1 VSKTNDQL
9 LLFPGESGWEIWTA
23 QPGAEFSLHSATGT
37 LRASDVSPLPPG
49 DLTMLFPV
57 KAITAIPMR
66 VASEDQ
72 SLFPDLAALHA
83 ERLGLRPDPMAGQ
96 LTDQFIIATE
106 GEETSLLSVI
116 LRTPGDGDLP
126 TRSPNE
132 FDLSARALPLD
143 GSRLTV
149 WKELGRWVFSISHQG
164 HLVYCQA
171 TALTSPVPDDS
182 LVREIRLALI
192 QLSLQGIELTPER
205 VHFHTASE
213 SPDPGA
219 LDRAFGVPVLS
230 EPRPAPVLPAV
241 RSKLL
246 PADVRAARREAR
258 RRRTIQLAAAAVVL
272 FYLGVIG
279 WFGFGLW
286 KDTSETKKLLAAA
299 AAAEPEGIAYS
310 DHVAKWDELAPAI
323 DLNKAPVDILYRIAR
338 SIPPN
343 SGLRL
348 RTAEI
353 SATNITLTGEAPQ
366 LPSTNQFSLALTK
379 SNDLAAFTW
388 SNPAAQQSNRGWEFN
403 FTGAI
408 PTASQP

>member
-1 VSKTNDQL
+1 MSKTNEQL

-23 QPGAEFSLHSATGT
+23 QPGGGFSLHTATGS
-37 LRASDVSPLPPG
+37 LRASEVSPLPQG
-49 DLTMLFPV
+49 ALTLLFPV

-83 ERLGLRPDPMAGQ
+83 ERLGIRPDPMAGQ

-106 GEETSLLSVI
+106 GEETSLLSVV
-116 LRTPGDGDLP
+116 LRTPGEGDLP

-149 WKELGRWVFSISHQG
+149 WRELGRWVFSISHQG
-164 HLVYCQA
+164 QLVYCQA
-171 TALTSPVPDDS
+171 TALTSAIPDES

-192 QLSLQGIELTPER
+192 QLSLQGIDLNPEGI
-205 VHFHTASE
+205 HLYSPDE

-219 LDRAFGVPVLS
+219 LERAFGVPVHS
-230 EPRPAPVLPAV
+230 APRPAPVLPAN

-258 RRRTIQLAAAAVVL
+258 RRRSIQLAVAAVAL

-279 WFGFGLW
+279 WFGYGLW
-286 KDTSETKKLLAAA
+286 KDTSQTRKLLAEA

-310 DHVAKWDELAPAI
+310 THIAKWDELAPAI
-323 DLNKAPVDILYRIAR
+323 DLSKAPVEILYHIAR
-338 SIPPN
+338 CIPLN

-353 SATNITLTGEAPQ
+353 SATNITLTGEAPE
-366 LPSTNQFSLALTK
+366 LTASNKFSLALTK
-379 SNDLAAFTW
+379 SNELAAFDW
-388 SNPAAQQSNRGWEFN
+388 SAPAAQQSTRGWEFN
-403 FTGAI
+403 FTAAI
-408 PTASQP
+408 PAAAQP